1 MGRMKLKFCIVL
13 IMGLLF
19 STEMKCQEVAIKTN
33 LLYDALMNVNA
44 GVEVGLAPKWTLDV
58 SGDYN
63 GWKFSHQRQWK
74 HWMVQPEARYWFCDR
89 FQGWFLGVHAH
100 GGQYNVGGGLDNS
113 IDFFGTDLSPLGEN
127 RVQGWFVG
135 AGVGAGYAVA
145 LSKHF
150 NLEFELG
157 IGYAYTKFDKYRCTT
172 CDSKIESDK
181 DHHYFGPTKAEIGFV
196 YLF

>member
-1 MGRMKLKFCIVL
+1 MKLKFCIVL

-113 IDFFGTDLSPLGEN
+113 IDFLGTDLSPLGEN
-127 RVQGWFVG
+127 RVHLPT
-135 AGVGAGYAVA
+135 AA
-145 LSKHF
+145 LLPRRGFS
-150 NLEFELG
+150 ERR
-157 IGYAYTKFDKYRCTT
+157 APSSRAPCRRST
-172 CDSKIESDK
+172 CYILS
-181 DHHYFGPTKAEIGFV
+181 
-196 YLF
+196 L